1 MASKSNKVAIMKCQ
15 LIQDNTN
22 ITWRQYQG
30 NSYNTNWYEL
40 TSTRLSLLYKE
51 NISHGIQNNDSNTN
65 TYNTSPN
72 KRNYFELSRNIYC
85 TREKLTSAWFHWWC
99 HHATDVWPVR
109 PVTCQWAGQKTRAH
123 DCDISATIVK
133 DRSYWYLKSI
143 TSVNIF

>member
-1 MASKSNKVAIMKCQ
+1 MASKSNMMAIMKCQ

-65 TYNTSPN
+65 TYNTSPYN
-72 KRNYFELSRNIYC
+72 RNYFELSRNIYC
-85 TREKLTSAWFHWWC
+85 TRE
-99 HHATDVWPVR
+99 
-109 PVTCQWAGQKTRAH
+109 
-123 DCDISATIVK
+123 
-133 DRSYWYLKSI
+133 
-143 TSVNIF
+143 